1 MKKFFLIFIV
11 AMTVVALTAPAMAD
25 MKVTTKGSMEV
36 NGIMMKNYPIELAGN
51 DARGTNS
58 WYSMEMIIE
67 PTFHINDKVRIHNQ
81 IRIMERNYSGTYD
94 GDIYEGWGANVPAG
108 TGPSNRYSVFGDNQ
122 NNFWWERCYLSFPLL
137 GGTLYVGRM
146 SGGDWGHT
154 FADDNENR
162 DRIKYVRKFGH
173 IVLLGVIEKR
183 EEGDGGTVAPRFAAG
198 NAGSVD
204 ALRSASDEDG
214 YAIGGIIPFSKGFI
228 WRPLVYWIHGQGLS
242 ALETAPANNG
252 NRERD
257 IVVIFNDFIVK
268 AGNFKLD
275 AEIAYVTGD
284 DKTLETGLGQK
295 DFEYDQWLV
304 WIEMGMDFGP
314 ASLALGGFFIEG
326 TDPNQ
331 TFAAGTSYELASV
344 LGLGAIWE
352 PYLLITSEDMG
363 ALWDSAGVANGAPL
377 GGSGFESIYLK
388 ATYRISDAMKI
399 SGTLAWIQAEEM
411 MRGVDDD
418 LGWELD
424 IGFEWKFMPNLTYR
438 VDAGYWWTGG
448 YFDDVAGAGLD
459 SNDVFGI
466 RHTLR
471 IEW

>member
-1 MKKFFLIFIV
+1 MILFIFICLV
-11 AMTVVALTAPAMAD
+11 AAVALAVAAPAMAD

-36 NGIMMKNYPIELAGN
+36 NGIMLKSSPIEVAGSDN
-51 DARGTNS
+51 DATNS

-81 IRIMERNYSGTYD
+81 IRIMERNVSGTYD
-94 GDIYEGWGANVPAG
+94 GDIYEGWGGNVPAG
-108 TGPSNRYSVFGDNQ
+108 TGPSNRYGIFGDNQ
-122 NNFWWERCYLSFPLL
+122 NNVWWERCYLSFPLL
-137 GGTLYVGRM
+137 GGTLSVGRM

-183 EEGDGGTVAPRFAAG
+183 EENDGGTIAPRLGAVNDFQ
-198 NAGSVD
+198 
-204 ALRSASDEDG
+204 RSHSDEDG
-214 YAIGGIIPFSKGFI
+214 YAIGGIIPFSKSFI
-228 WRPLVYWIHGQGLS
+228 WRPLVYWIHGQGTG
-242 ALETAPANNG
+242 ATEAAAINNG
-252 NRERD
+252 NRDRE
-257 IVVIFNDFIVK
+257 IVIIFNDFIVK

-275 AEIAYVTGD
+275 AEIAYATGS
-284 DKTLETGLGQK
+284 DKTLELAGMNF
-295 DFEYDQWLV
+295 DYEQWYA

-314 ASLALGGFFIEG
+314 ASLALGGFWIEG
-326 TDPNQ
+326 TDANE
-331 TFAAGTSYELASV
+331 TYAANNNYELSSIV
-344 LGLGAIWE
+344 GLGAIWE

-363 ALWDSAGVANGAPL
+363 ALWDATGVPNGAPL
-377 GGSGFESIYLK
+377 GNSGFQSIYLK
-388 ATYRISDAMKI
+388 GTYKISDTMKMY
-399 SGTLAWIQAEEM
+399 STLAWIQADEM
-411 MRGVDDD
+411 ASGIDDD
-418 LGWELD
+418 LGVEFD
-424 IGFEWKFMPNLTYR
+424 IGFEWKFMPNIAYR

-448 YFDDVAGAGLD
+448 YFDDAAGVGLD